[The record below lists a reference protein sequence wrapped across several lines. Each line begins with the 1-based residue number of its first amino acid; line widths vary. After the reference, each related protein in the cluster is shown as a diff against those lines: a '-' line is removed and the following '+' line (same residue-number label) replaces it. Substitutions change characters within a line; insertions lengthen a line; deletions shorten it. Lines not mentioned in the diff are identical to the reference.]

1 MSATVQV
8 AFAREE
14 MRFDPVHGPIERQAA
29 CSPDAVAA
37 LCGEQSL
44 RYAELNARA
53 NRLARHL
60 RALGVREEVCVG
72 VLMERSLDLPV
83 ALLAVLK
90 AGGAFVPLDPSYPA
104 DRLAFMLADTA
115 APVVLTQS
123 WLRERLP
130 ANSHDVEC
138 VCVDTAW
145 DALSQWAASDL
156 DIEIAQEQ
164 LAYVIYTSGS
174 TGSPKGVE
182 LLHRGLASHAAW
194 LREAVAIVP
203 DDRILQCN
211 SISFDA
217 TLVEFFAPLQSGAA
231 LVLAHPSRQLDM
243 PYLAALIAGRQVSL
257 VNCVPSFLR
266 GLLGEP
272 SLVPAS
278 LRYVACGGDAL
289 TADLA
294 RRLRE
299 IAPGARLGNFYG
311 PTETTI
317 DATHYEV
324 PAELA
329 GDAAVSIGRPIDH
342 VWCEVLDA
350 QQRQVPPGV
359 VGELHVGG
367 AGVARG
373 YRNQPRLTA
382 ERFIEHPS
390 RPGAR
395 MFRTGDRV
403 RQRADGNFD
412 FIGRTDSQVKVRGY
426 RIELG
431 EVESALA
438 AIDGVEDC
446 AVVLREDARGEPRLV
461 AYASGADLKADALR
475 VALRLR
481 LPGHMLPSAFVLL
494 AQLPMLASGKIDR
507 ARLPA
512 PSRASLAQQAFDAP
526 RGELEQEVA
535 GLWRSLLGL
544 EQVGRDDHFFEL
556 GGHSLLLVA
565 MLHRLRQHGWTVDAH
580 MVFAHPTLAGLCV
593 AMTATRPPAAAALP
607 ASHVP
612 EDAVVITPEMFPL
625 LDLDAQEL
633 ARIAAEVPGGAG
645 NIQNI
650 YPLLPLQEGML
661 FHHRL
666 QQQGDAYL
674 SRRLL
679 GFDSSARA
687 QRFLA
692 ALQQVI
698 DRHDAFRTAILWRG
712 LSRPVQVVL
721 RRAQLPV
728 LKLRGRRDGRARLL
742 ACTDPLM
749 QRMAL
754 DQAPLFSA
762 VMVNDATGEGCT
774 LALLSHHI
782 INDNVSEDVLWDEV
796 AAILAG
802 APESLSTPVPSFR
815 TFVGQTLSRDQAG
828 AKAYFE
834 RELGDLCEPTTP
846 FGLVDVRNDGHQA
859 TESRIRLDPAMCA
872 RLSASAR
879 AAGVS
884 AAVLFHVAWAMVLAR
899 CDGRDDVVFGTVLS
913 GRLATGDETNGCVG
927 LLMNTLPL
935 RVRLTQGSVRRT
947 VAAVHAQLAE
957 LLEHEHASL
966 VLARSCSAVPAPSPL
981 FNALLNYRHGDA
993 GHFQSGSGAARDPR
1007 LSGITLLSDEE
1018 RTNYPIS
1025 LTVDQCGD
1033 GFLLT
1038 AQCIAG
1044 ADPARIAAYAS
1055 TAIAALVSALEAGG
1069 DDDIAT
1075 LDVLPGEEYRRLVV
1089 DGNATARPLGQDG
1102 RVVDQL
1108 AARMA
1113 HRPDAPALRYGD
1125 ECLSYRE
1132 LCAQV
1137 HRAAH
1142 RLRARGVARGSRVG
1156 VCLPRGTGMVV
1167 TLLAILRAGAAY
1179 VPLDPEYPWSRLAYM
1194 AGDAGLDLM
1203 VGAAERWQAILPP
1216 ERGLDLADLIAES
1229 DDGADIEWSADPQRD
1244 ARAQDPAYV
1253 IYTSG
1258 STGTPKGVVVPHR
1271 ALENFL
1277 ASMASAPGLSA
1288 SDRLMAVTTLSF
1300 DIAALEL
1307 LLPLCVGAEV
1317 VIASREIAS
1326 DGVALRALLESSQAT
1341 VMQATPATWRM
1352 LIEAGWEGDARFK
1365 ILVGG
1370 EALADDLSLA
1380 LLARSAETW
1389 NLYGPTETT
1398 VWSTCWQVR
1407 PERAMS
1413 IGGPIAN
1420 TSIHVLDAH
1429 LRPCP
1434 LDVAGEIY
1442 IGGAGLSL
1450 GYHDRPELTA
1460 QRFVDD
1466 PFDSRAG
1473 ARLYRTG
1480 DRGRWC
1486 ADGLLEHLGRLDFQV
1501 KLRGHRIE
1509 PGEIEARL
1517 LSHPQVAHAV
1527 VVVRKDAADDPRL
1540 VAYVVPAADAPDANA
1555 LRAHLRAALPEYMLP
1570 SHIQFLSSLPL
1581 APNGKLDRAALPAPE
1596 AARTG
1601 SGFEPPRGEIE
1612 QTIAAIWQA
1621 LIGVERVGRHDNFF
1635 ELGGHSLLAMRAVA
1649 RIEAA
1654 TGARITMLQLAT
1666 GSLHVLAKQVAANA
1680 RPPTKGA
1687 LSGLWEH
1694 GWRRLRTALSRIGRA
1709 AWGADRS

>member
-8 AFAREE
+8 APACETV
-14 MRFDPVHGPIERQAA
+14 RFDPVHGPIERWAA
-29 CSPDAVAA
+29 SSPHSVAA
-37 LCGEQSL
+37 LCGERSL
-44 RYAELNARA
+44 DYAELNRRA

-60 RALGVREEVCVG
+60 RTLGVGEEVCVG

-90 AGGAFVPLDPSYPA
+90 AGGAFVPLDPAYPEE
-104 DRLAFMLADTA
+104 RLAFMLADTA

-130 ANSHDVEC
+130 GIGHRVEC
-138 VCVDTAW
+138 VCIDTAW
-145 DALSQWAASDL
+145 GALADLAATDL
-156 DIEIAQEQ
+156 DTAVAAEQ

-174 TGSPKGVE
+174 TGRPKGVE
-182 LLHRGLASHAAW
+182 LLHGGLANHAAW
-194 LREAVAIVP
+194 LRDAVAIVP

-231 LVLAHPSRQLDM
+231 LVLAQPERQLDM
-243 PYLAALIAGRQVSL
+243 PYLAALIERQQVSL
-257 VNCVPSFLR
+257 LNCVPSFLR
-266 GLLGEP
+266 GLLCEP
-272 SLVPAS
+272 SLVPAR
-278 LRYVACGGDAL
+278 LRYVACGGEAL
-289 TADLA
+289 TAELA
-294 RRLRE
+294 RRLHE
-299 IAPGARLGNFYG
+299 IAPGVRLGNFYG

-324 PAELA
+324 PPEPDC
-329 GDAAVSIGRPIDH
+329 DAPVPIGRPIRN

-350 QQRQVPPGV
+350 EHRHVPPGV
-359 VGELHVGG
+359 VGELYIGG

-373 YRNQPRLTA
+373 YRNQPWLTA

-403 RQRADGNFD
+403 RQHEDGNLD
-412 FIGRTDSQVKVRGY
+412 FIGRTDTQVKVRGY
-426 RIELG
+426 RVELS
-431 EVESALA
+431 EVESTLA
-438 AIDGVEDC
+438 AIDGVEAG
-446 AVVLREDARGEPRLV
+446 AVVLREDAPGEPRLV

-475 VALRLR
+475 EALRQR

-512 PSRASLAQQAFDAP
+512 PSRESLAQQAFEAP

-535 GLWRSLLGL
+535 GIWQSLLGL
-544 EQVGRDDHFFEL
+544 EQLGRDDHFFEL
-556 GGHSLLLVA
+556 GGDSLLLVA
-565 MLHRLRQHGWTVDAH
+565 MLHRLRQRGWTVDAR
-580 MVFAHPTLAGLCV
+580 MVFAHPTLAGLCA
-593 AMTATRPPAAAALP
+593 AMAAARPPTVAALP
-607 ASHVP
+607 ASRVP
-612 EDAVVITPEMFPL
+612 EDAAVLAPGMFPL

-645 NIQNI
+645 NVQNI

-674 SRRLL
+674 SRSVFA
-679 GFDSSARA
+679 FDSSERA
-687 QRFLA
+687 ERFLA
-692 ALQQVI
+692 ALQQVV
-698 DRHDAFRTAILWRG
+698 DRHDAFRTAIFWRG

-721 RRAQLPV
+721 RHAHLPV
-728 LKLRGRRDGRARLL
+728 ARLRGRRHGRARLL
-742 ACTDPLM
+742 ARTDPLTR
-749 QRMAL
+749 RMAL
-754 DQAPLFSA
+754 NEAPLFSA
-762 VMVNDATGEGCT
+762 VVVGDENGDGCT

-782 INDNVSEDVLWDEV
+782 VNDRVSEEVLWDEV

-802 APESLSTPVPSFR
+802 AAESLPAPVPYR
-815 TFVGQTLSRDQAG
+815 TFVGQILSRDQG
-828 AKAYFE
+828 DAKAYFE
-834 RELGDLCEPTTP
+834 RELGDLSEPTTP

-859 TESRIRLDPAMCA
+859 SESRIRLDPAMYA
-872 RLSASAR
+872 RLTAAAR

-899 CDGRDDVVFGTVLS
+899 CGGTDDVVFGTVLS
-913 GRLATGDETNGCVG
+913 GRLATGDETSGCVG

-935 RVRLTQGSVRRT
+935 RVKLAQRSVRRT

-957 LLEHEHASL
+957 LVEHEHAPL
-966 VLARSCSAVPAPSPL
+966 VLAKSCSAVPPHSPL
-981 FNALLNYRHGDA
+981 FNSLLNYRHSARGR
-993 GHFQSGSGAARDPR
+993 FEPGSGVARNPD
-1007 LSGITLLSDEE
+1007 LSGLTLLSDEE

-1025 LTVDQCGD
+1025 LTIDQSSD
-1033 GFLLT
+1033 GFAIT

-1044 ADPARIAAYAS
+1044 ADPARIAAYACA
-1055 TAIAALVSALEAGG
+1055 AIAALVSALEAGG

-1075 LDVLPGEEYRRLVV
+1075 LDVLPRDEYRRLVF
-1089 DGNATARPLGQDG
+1089 DCNATGRPQGRAG

-1108 AARMA
+1108 AAQAAR
-1113 HRPDAPALRYGD
+1113 HPDAPALRFGD
-1125 ECLSYRE
+1125 ERLSYRT
-1132 LCAQV
+1132 LCTRVERVARV
-1137 HRAAH
+1137 
-1142 RLRARGVARGSRVG
+1142 LRARGVARGSRVG

-1167 TLLAILRAGAAY
+1167 TLLAILRAGGAY
-1179 VPLDPEYPWSRLAYM
+1179 VPLDPEYPCSRLAYM
-1194 AGDAGLDLM
+1194 AGDAALDLI
-1203 VGAAERWQAILPP
+1203 VGVSGRWGTIVPP
-1216 ERGLDLADLIAES
+1216 ERTLLLADVIAEA
-1229 DDGADIEWSADPQRD
+1229 DDGTDIAWAADPQRD
-1244 ARAQDPAYV
+1244 AREEDPAYV

-1277 ASMASAPGLSA
+1277 ASMASVPGLAA

-1307 LLPLCVGAEV
+1307 LLPLCVGAEAI
-1317 VIASREIAS
+1317 IASREVAS
-1326 DGVALRALLESSQAT
+1326 DGVALRGLLESSRAT

-1352 LIEAGWEGDARFK
+1352 LIEAGWQGGTHFK
-1365 ILVGG
+1365 ALVGG
-1370 EALADDLSLA
+1370 EALAEDLSKQ
-1380 LLARSAETW
+1380 LLARSGETW

-1398 VWSTCWQVR
+1398 VWSTCWRVGAD
-1407 PERAMS
+1407 RAIS

-1460 QRFVDD
+1460 QRFVAD
-1466 PFDSRAG
+1466 PFDDRPD

-1517 LSHPQVAHAV
+1517 LAHPQVAHSV
-1527 VVVRKDAADDPRL
+1527 VVVRNEASGDARL
-1540 VAYVVPAADAPDANA
+1540 VAYVVATADAPDANA
-1555 LRAHLRAALPEYMLP
+1555 LRTHLRAALPEYMVP
-1570 SHIQFLSSLPL
+1570 SHIQFLPSLPL
-1581 APNGKLDRAALPAPE
+1581 APNGKLDRAALPAPD
-1596 AARTG
+1596 AAQTG
-1601 SGFEPPRGEIE
+1601 SDFEPPCGDIE
-1612 QTIAAIWQA
+1612 QAIADIWKA
-1621 LIGVERVGRHDNFF
+1621 LIGVVRVGRHDNFF

-1649 RIEAA
+1649 RIEAV

-1666 GSLHVLAKQVAANA
+1666 GSLHVLAKQVAANP
-1680 RPPTKGA
+1680 RPRTMRSLGGM
-1687 LSGLWEH
+1687 LER
-1694 GWRRLRTALSRIGRA
+1694 GWRRLRTTLLRIGRA
-1709 AWGADRS
+1709 TRNS

>member
-1 MSATVQV
+1 MSATAQV
-8 AFAREE
+8 ALTREKG
-14 MRFDPVHGPIERQAA
+14 RFDPVHGPIERRAA
-29 CSPDAVAA
+29 CSPDTIAA

-44 RYAELNARA
+44 DYAELNGRA

-60 RALGVREEVCVG
+60 RALGVGEEVCVG

-90 AGGAFVPLDPSYPA
+90 AGGAFVPLDPTYPA

-123 WLRERLP
+123 WLRDRLP
-130 ANSHDVEC
+130 ASSHGVEC
-138 VCVDTAW
+138 LCLDTAW
-145 DALSQWAASDL
+145 DALSALAATDL
-156 DIEIAQEQ
+156 DIEIAEQQ

-174 TGSPKGVE
+174 TGPPKGVE

-194 LREAVAIVP
+194 LRKTVAIVP

-243 PYLAALIAGRQVSL
+243 PYLAALIGGRQVSL
-257 VNCVPSFLR
+257 LNCVPSFLR

-272 SLVPAS
+272 SLAAAS

-289 TADLA
+289 SAELA

-299 IAPGARLGNFYG
+299 IAPDVRLGNFYG

-329 GDAAVSIGRPIDH
+329 DDAVVPIGRPIDH
-342 VWCEVLDA
+342 AWCEVLDA
-350 QQRQVPPGV
+350 QQRQVPQGV
-359 VGELHVGG
+359 VGELHIGG

-403 RQRADGNFD
+403 RQRADGHYD
-412 FIGRTDSQVKVRGY
+412 FIGRTDMQVKVRGY

-475 VALRLR
+475 EALRLR

-512 PSRASLAQQAFDAP
+512 PSRAALAQQVFDAP

-535 GLWRSLLGL
+535 DLWRSLLGL

-580 MVFAHPTLAGLCV
+580 MVFAHPTLAGLCA
-593 AMTATRPPAAAALP
+593 AMTATRPPPVAALP

-612 EDAVVITPEMFPL
+612 EDAIVITPEMFPL

-645 NIQNI
+645 NVQNI

-687 QRFLA
+687 ERFLA

-698 DRHDAFRTAILWRG
+698 DRHDAFRTAIFWRG

-721 RRAQLPV
+721 RRAPLPV
-728 LKLRGRRDGRARLL
+728 LRLRGRRHGRARLL
-742 ACTDPLM
+742 ARTDPLTR
-749 QRMAL
+749 RMAL

-762 VMVNDATGEGCT
+762 VMVADATGEGCT

-782 INDNVSEDVLWDEV
+782 VNDNVSEDVLWDEV

-802 APESLSTPVPSFR
+802 APESLSGPVPSFR
-815 TFVGQTLSRDQAG
+815 TFVGQTLSRDQTG

-859 TESRIRLDPAMCA
+859 TESRIRLDPTMCA
-872 RLSASAR
+872 RLSAAAR

-884 AAVLFHVAWAMVLAR
+884 AAVLFHVAWALVLAR

-935 RVRLTQGSVRRT
+935 RVRLTQGSVRRA

-957 LLEHEHASL
+957 LVEHEHASL
-966 VLARSCSAVPAPSPL
+966 VLARACSAVPAPTPL
-981 FNALLNYRHGDA
+981 FNALLNYRHGDG
-993 GHFQSGSGAARDPR
+993 GHFESGSGAARDPR

-1025 LTVDQCGD
+1025 LTVDQYGD
-1033 GFLLT
+1033 GFVLT

-1055 TAIAALVSALEAGG
+1055 AAIDVLVSALEGGG

-1075 LDVLPGEEYRRLVV
+1075 LDVLPREEYRRLVF
-1089 DGNATARPLGQDG
+1089 DCNATARALGPEG
-1102 RVVDQL
+1102 RVLDQL

-1113 HRPDAPALRYGD
+1113 QHPDAPALRFGD
-1125 ECLSYRE
+1125 ERLSYRE
-1132 LCAQV
+1132 LGARV
-1137 HRAAH
+1137 HRAAR
-1142 RLRARGVARGSRVG
+1142 RLRERGVARGSRVG
-1156 VCLPRGTGMVV
+1156 VCLPRGTGMLV

-1203 VGAAERWQAILPP
+1203 VGAPERWEGSVPP
-1216 ERGLDLADLIAES
+1216 ERGLDLSDLIAA
-1229 DDGADIEWSADPQRD
+1229 DDGVDIEWIADPERD
-1244 ARAQDPAYV
+1244 AREQDPAYV

-1317 VIASREIAS
+1317 VIASREVAS
-1326 DGVALRALLESSQAT
+1326 DGVALRALLESSDAT

-1352 LIEAGWEGDARFK
+1352 LIEAGWQGGAHFK

-1370 EALADDLSLA
+1370 EALADDLSQQ

-1413 IGGPIAN
+1413 IGAPIAN

-1429 LRPCP
+1429 RRPCP

-1517 LSHPQVAHAV
+1517 LSHPQVAHTV

-1540 VAYVVPAADAPDANA
+1540 VAYVVPTADAPDANA
-1555 LRAHLRAALPEYMLP
+1555 LRAHLRATLPEYMLP
-1570 SHIQFLSSLPL
+1570 SHIQFLASLPL

-1596 AARTG
+1596 AAQTG

-1666 GSLHVLAKQVAANA
+1666 GSLLVLAKQVAANS
-1680 RPPTKGA
+1680 RPRAVGA
-1687 LSGLWEH
+1687 LGSLWEH
-1694 GWRRLRTALSRIGRA
+1694 GWRRLRTALTRIGA
-1709 AWGADRS
+1709 AWGA